1 MEGYCDADQGNCLD
15 DRRSISGYCVFVR
28 GNLVSWRSKK
38 QLVVSRSTAEAEYK
52 SMSISLS
59 ELLWVRDLLTE
70 LKLMINIPMKLWCDS
85 KSAINIANNS
95 VQHDR
100 TKHVETDRFFI
111 KERIDDKT
119 LKLNFV
125 NSREQVVD
133 CLTKALGV
141 K

>member
-1 MEGYCDADQGNCLD
+1 
-15 DRRSISGYCVFVR
+15 
-28 GNLVSWRSKK
+28 
-38 QLVVSRSTAEAEYK
+38 VSRSTAEAEYK